1 MSSSEQ
7 EKEKSRLDWIRFK
20 KQSLVGKI
28 ILVSSV
34 CFFGVLLLFNFF
46 TLFYGRW
53 TELGIY
59 SVWILFGW
67 LFFSVLIYISF
78 RLISMV
84 MTKDNKEIKEL
95 ESLPPEKEETKS
107 DKN

>member
-28 ILVSSV
+28 ILVSTV

-59 SVWILFGW
+59 SVWIIFGW
-67 LFFSVLIYISF
+67 IFFSVLIYISF
-78 RLISMV
+78 KIISMV

-95 ESLPPEKEETKS
+95 EGLPLEEKDTE
-107 DKN
+107 

>member
-7 EKEKSRLDWIRFK
+7 KKEKSRLDWIRFK

-28 ILVSSV
+28 IFVSTV
-34 CFFGVLLLFNFF
+34 CFFGFLLLFNFF
-46 TLFYGRW
+46 TLLYGRW

-67 LFFSVLIYISF
+67 LFLSVLIYISF
-78 RLISMV
+78 RIISMV
-84 MTKDNKEIKEL
+84 MTKGNKEIKEL
-95 ESLPPEKEETKS
+95 ESLPPEENDTK
-107 DKN
+107 

>member
-7 EKEKSRLDWIRFK
+7 KKEKSRLDWIRFK
-20 KQSLVGKI
+20 KHSLVGKI
-28 ILVSSV
+28 IFVSTV

-46 TLFYGRW
+46 TLLYGRW

-59 SVWILFGW
+59 SVWIIFGW
-67 LFFSVLIYISF
+67 VFFSVLIYISV
-78 RLISMV
+78 RIISMV

-95 ESLPPEKEETKS
+95 ESLPLEEKDTE
-107 DKN
+107 

>member
-7 EKEKSRLDWIRFK
+7 KNEKSRLDWIRFK
-20 KQSLVGKI
+20 KHSLVGKI
-28 ILVSSV
+28 IFVSTV

-46 TLFYGRW
+46 TLLYGRW

-59 SVWILFGW
+59 SVWLLFGW

-78 RLISMV
+78 RIISMV
-84 MTKDNKEIKEL
+84 MTKGSKEIKEL
-95 ESLPPEKEETKS
+95 ENLPPEESIQNKK
-107 DKN
+107 

>member
-7 EKEKSRLDWIRFK
+7 NKEKSRLDWIRFK

-28 ILVSSV
+28 IFVSTV

-46 TLFYGRW
+46 TLLYGKW

-59 SVWILFGW
+59 SVWLIFGW

-78 RLISMV
+78 KIISMV
-84 MTKDNKEIKEL
+84 MSKGNKEIKEL
-95 ESLPPEKEETKS
+95 ESLSPEKEDAEQK
-107 DKN
+107 

>member
-28 ILVSSV
+28 ILVSTV

-59 SVWILFGW
+59 SIWIIFGW
-67 LFFSVLIYISF
+67 IFFSVLIYISF
-78 RLISMV
+78 RIISMV

-95 ESLPPEKEETKS
+95 EGLPLEEKDTE
-107 DKN
+107 

>member
-7 EKEKSRLDWIRFK
+7 KKEKSRLDWIRFK

-28 ILVSSV
+28 IFVSTV

-46 TLFYGRW
+46 TLLYGRW

-59 SVWILFGW
+59 SVWLIFGW
-67 LFFSVLIYISF
+67 VFFSVLIYISF
-78 RLISMV
+78 RIISMV

-95 ESLPPEKEETKS
+95 ESLPLEEKEKEKE
-107 DKN
+107 